1 MDATRQNQ
9 FLEYRRQAARPVVF
23 LAEIFAGGLHVDEQ
37 GNLMP
42 DRLPVLH

>member
-1 MDATRQNQ
+1 MKAAGRDQ
-9 FLEYRRQAARPVVF
+9 FIEHRRQSAGAVIF